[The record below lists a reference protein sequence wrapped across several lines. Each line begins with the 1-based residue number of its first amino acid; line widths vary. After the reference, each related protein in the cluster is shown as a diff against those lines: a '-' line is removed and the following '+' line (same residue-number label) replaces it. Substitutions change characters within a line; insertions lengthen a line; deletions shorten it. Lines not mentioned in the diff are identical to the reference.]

1 MLRVRVVRSFVYDGQ
16 RLRPGQ
22 EVSLSEAYGR
32 ALITYG
38 TVVAV
43 TGLPARGRYS
53 HRMMTADDY
62 GTREGRCSH

>member
-1 MLRVRVVRSFVYDGQ
+1 MRVRVVRSFIYKGS

-32 ALITYG
+32 ALITDG

-43 TGLPARGRYS
+43 TGLPVRYKDRMTTAGQYRTRGR
-53 HRMMTADDY
+53 
-62 GTREGRCSH
+62 

>member
-22 EVSLSEAYGR
+22 EVSLSTTYGR
-32 ALITYG
+32 ALITDG

-43 TGLPARGRYS
+43 TGLPARGLKYQN
-53 HRMMTADDY
+53 RMMTAGQY
-62 GTREGRCSH
+62 QTREG